1 MSRNIAILL
10 AGGTGSR
17 AGFDRPKQFL
27 ELSGRMV
34 IEYSLMAFE
43 QSPLIDEIAIVVNPK
58 YNELIDNMVQC
69 NNWQKVKRILPG
81 GAERYDSSLSAIHA
95 YENEDVNL
103 IFHDAARP
111 LLPQEVIR
119 SVCQALKTYD
129 AVGVGIASV
138 DTVMEVREERMIH
151 VPVRAHMQRM
161 QTPQAFKIGTITE
174 AYRKAL
180 ADPAFQATDD
190 CGVVLKYMPDT
201 PIHVVEGDEC
211 LMKLTYA
218 DDLDHLER
226 LVREKGP
233 DVSEHHVH
241 RYLPKA
247 DNSTPEGRLRYLKE
261 YHKQHLREMQ
271 LAEWDI
277 LCHVARICER
287 HDIPYWLD
295 GGTLLG
301 AVRHGGF
308 IPWNDNVEICMP
320 YELFKRFVEVAQKEL
335 PDHLFVQTPKT
346 EPLIS
351 QFMCKVR
358 DLNTYVVEPHDD
370 FTKPYAKGLY
380 INIYPMKVYPSF
392 PRKMSEVLARNY
404 AHAYTMLHIPH
415 MYSMKAV
422 ARLLYYGTL
431 RATIGAV
438 WHIASF
444 FTPKNKYYGHLL
456 SQNHDGKRHRYD
468 SIFPLTSLEFEGE
481 SFSVPAH
488 SEVYLRDLFDEYS
501 ELPPEDMR
509 EGDAVFYTDRLV

>member
-34 IEYSLMAFE
+34 IEYSIMAFE
-43 QSPLIDEIAIVVNPK
+43 ESPLIDEIAVVVHPQ
-58 YNELIDNMVQC
+58 YNELIGNAVRC

-81 GAERYDSSLSAIHA
+81 GAERYDSSLSAIRA
-95 YENEDVNL
+95 YADEDVNL

-119 SVCQALKTYD
+119 SVCQALKSYD

-138 DTVMEVREERMIH
+138 DTIMEVKDQRITR
-151 VPVRAHMQRM
+151 VPVRSDIQRM
-161 QTPQAFKIGTITE
+161 QTPQAFSIQTITE

-180 ADPAFQATDD
+180 ADPEFRATDD
-190 CGVVLKYMPDT
+190 CGVVLKYLPDT

-218 DDLDHLER
+218 DDLDNLER
-226 LVREKGP
+226 LVREQGP
-233 DVSEHHVH
+233 DIRQHQVH
-241 RYLPKA
+241 QYLPKA
-247 DNSTPEGRLRYLKE
+247 DNSTPEGRQRYLKK

-301 AVRHGGF
+301 AVRHKGF
-308 IPWNDNVEICMP
+308 IPWNDALEISMP
-320 YELFKRFVEVAQKEL
+320 YELFHRFVTMAQKEL
-335 PDHLFVQTPKT
+335 PDHLFVQTPAT

-370 FTKPYAKGLY
+370 FTQPYAKGLY
-380 INIYPMKVYPSF
+380 INIFPMKAAPSF
-392 PRKMSEVLARNY
+392 PQRMSEFMARHY
-404 AHAYTMLHIPH
+404 ARAYTQLHIPH
-415 MYSMKAV
+415 LYSLKAV
-422 ARLLYYGTL
+422 GKLLYYGTI
-431 RATIGAV
+431 RALLGGL
-438 WHIASF
+438 WHTAAF
-444 FTPKNKYYGHLL
+444 FTPKNKYFARLL
-456 SQNHDGKRHRYD
+456 SQNRSGKRHRYD
-468 SIFPLTSLEFEGE
+468 SIFPLTTLEFEGE
-481 SFSVPAH
+481 NFSVPARY
-488 SEVYLRDLFDEYS
+488 ETYLQDLFGQYR
-501 ELPPEDMR
+501 ELPPEDQR